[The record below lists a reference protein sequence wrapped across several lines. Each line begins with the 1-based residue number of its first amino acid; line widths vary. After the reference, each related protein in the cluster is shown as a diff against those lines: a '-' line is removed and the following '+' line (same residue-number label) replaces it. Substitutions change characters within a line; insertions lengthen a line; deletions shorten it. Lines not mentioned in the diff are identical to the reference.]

1 MAKVWNPGMLLSVS
15 SGYWTGCTLQAG
27 VRLKIFTGL
36 AGGALPADDLA
47 VKLDCDER
55 ATVLL
60 LDALSAMGLLI
71 KEGEV
76 YRNSDA
82 AQELLVADSPRYMGH
97 IIMHHHHL
105 LDGWAQLDQ
114 AVKTGEAVKK
124 RSYGIDTERESF
136 LMGMFNLAMAIAPA
150 IAKEISLSDRRR
162 LLDLG
167 GGPGTYAI
175 QFCLANPGLRAVI
188 LDRPT
193 TEPFARRTAERF
205 GVSDRIDFIGGDFTV
220 DDISGG
226 PYDVA
231 WLSQILHSNT
241 LEACEELIART
252 VEALEP
258 NGMILVH
265 DFILDNTKDGPE
277 FPALFSLNMLLAGNG
292 GRSYSEQEIR
302 DMLEKAGVEDITR
315 YQFRAPNDSS
325 ILAGRKG

>member
-1 MAKVWNPGMLLSVS
+1 MRKVWNPGMLLSVS
-15 SGYWTGCTLQAG
+15 GGYWAGCALQAA

-36 AGGALPADDLA
+36 ATGPLGAEELA
-47 VKLDCDER
+47 ARLECDR
-55 ATVLL
+55 QATGLL
-60 LDALSAMGLLI
+60 LDALAAMGLVL

-76 YRNSDA
+76 YRNSEEA
-82 AQELLVADSPRYMGH
+82 ENLLVTDSPSYMGH
-97 IIMHHHHL
+97 IILHHHHL

-114 AVKTGEAVKK
+114 AVKSGRPVKK
-124 RSYGIDTERESF
+124 RSYGAELERESF

-150 IAKEISLSDRRR
+150 IAKEINLSGRSR

-193 TEPFARRTAERF
+193 TEPFARQTAERF
-205 GVSDRIDFIGGDFTV
+205 GVGERIEFIGGDFTV
-220 DDISGG
+220 DAISGG

-231 WLSQILHSNT
+231 WLSHILHSNP
-241 LEACEELIART
+241 LEQCRRLLART

-258 NGMILVH
+258 GGLILVH
-265 DFILDNTKDGPE
+265 DFILDDSKDGPE

-292 GRSYSEQEIR
+292 GRSYAQGEIR
-302 DMLEKAGVEDITR
+302 EMLEAAGVVDITR
-315 YQFRAPNDSS
+315 YSFRAPNDSS
-325 ILAGRKG
+325 ILAGRKS